1 VGALQGGRRR
11 AVRRPREREQA
22 DAEAS
27 EKIEAKRAL
36 LAEAAAVPQEKDLV
50 KARTLLTGIQ
60 RRWDEIGRIFPRE
73 AERALDDDLRK
84 IEQGVKAR
92 EDADWKS
99 NNPETKARQNDMTQ
113 QLRDAIAA
121 LEADLE
127 KAKAS
132 KNAGRSRRPP
142 RPSRHARA
150 G

>member
-1 VGALQGGRRR
+1 M
-11 AVRRPREREQA
+11 
-22 DAEAS
+22 
-27 EKIEAKRAL
+27 
-36 LAEAAAVPQEKDLV
+36 PQEKDLV

-73 AERALDDDLRK
+73 AERGLDDELRK
-84 IEQGVKAR
+84 IEHGVKAR

-132 KNAGRSRRPP
+132 KNAGAIAKATEALE
-142 RPSRHARA
+142 ARKSWLKA
-150 G
+150 LGG

>member
-1 VGALQGGRRR
+1 MPRRPRRRSRPSAPARGGRRG
-11 AVRRPREREQA
+11 
-22 DAEAS
+22 AE
-27 EKIEAKRAL
+27 
-36 LAEAAAVPQEKDLV
+36 EKDNA

-84 IEQGVKAR
+84 IEQGLKAR

-113 QLRDAIAA
+113 QLRDAIAG

-132 KNAGRSRRPP
+132 KESRRSRRPP
-142 RPSRHARA
+142 RPRGPQEWLKAL
-150 G
+150 GG